1 MTLYSNHLSEIQPQD
16 LNRTVR
22 NGRCDS
28 RTKWKWPK
36 ITLLLNLQKNN
47 TSVYKRLCS
56 KPLLWRGNNTNHSLY
71 DVKDVTVTATII
83 FMNGF
88 NFCKTTLNI
97 LSGGIIC
104 FHTLYFQK
112 SSLTYSNHLIQVFQ
126 SLPWSHMCDIKHLL
140 LHTNNPRR
148 MVRIWLHYAKCNV
161 WCGVSP
167 PLSFSTQRDFGQFNA
182 PYSVGTVSLWEHQR
196 TKQGP

>member
-1 MTLYSNHLSEIQPQD
+1 MGDATAEPSESDQK
-16 LNRTVR
+16 
-22 NGRCDS
+22 S
-28 RTKWKWPK
+28 HYYW
-36 ITLLLNLQKNN
+36 LQLHHTHRICKKNN
-47 TSVYKRLCS
+47 TSVFKRLCS
-56 KPLLWRGNNTNHSLY
+56 KPLLWRGNTTNHSLY

-148 MVRIWLHYAKCNV
+148 MVRI
-161 WCGVSP
+161 
-167 PLSFSTQRDFGQFNA
+167 
-182 PYSVGTVSLWEHQR
+182 
-196 TKQGP
+196 